1 MQFSNTVR
9 CMYYLSVRSDN
20 IRTDSTIKILMKKK
34 KKRNFSLNHGTYTK
48 IPFMPVIAVFEIYCL
63 GVTTVC
69 NST

>member
-34 KKRNFSLNHGTYTK
+34 KKKELF
-48 IPFMPVIAVFEIYCL
+48 FESWNLY
-63 GVTTVC
+63 
-69 NST
+69 

>member
-34 KKRNFSLNHGTYTK
+34 KKELF
-48 IPFMPVIAVFEIYCL
+48 FESWNLY
-63 GVTTVC
+63 
-69 NST
+69 